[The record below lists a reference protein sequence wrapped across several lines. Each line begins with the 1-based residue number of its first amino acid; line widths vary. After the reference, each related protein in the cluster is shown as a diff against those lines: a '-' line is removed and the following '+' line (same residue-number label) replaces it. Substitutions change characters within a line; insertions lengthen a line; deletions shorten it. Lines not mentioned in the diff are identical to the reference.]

1 MRFKKDSQPWMTG
14 EILNGIRKRD
24 LLFHKVKCNRLSLHL
39 GKTECIL
46 FGSKRRLRNDL
57 EFKVSLDG
65 TTVKRVTSTKY
76 LGVFIDQYLDF
87 SDHVEKLLK
96 KAQGKL
102 QFLYRNSGFLD

>member
-1 MRFKKDSQPWMTG
+1 MTG
-14 EILNGIRKRD
+14 ALNCRLSLYADDSALVYSGPDPNLVASFLSHELDKCRKWLID
-24 LLFHKVKCNRLSLHL
+24 NRLSLHL

-76 LGVFIDQYLDF
+76 LGVFIDQYLDIYP
-87 SDHVEKLLK
+87 HVEKLL
-96 KAQGKL
+96 
-102 QFLYRNSGFLD
+102 